1 MIFYFLFFYKHIIKL
16 CDNIGKALLFIH
28 FIHSFTLNHIYI
40 PLRELY
46 FGAND
51 SKIPFTLGQIS
62 PSSESRKEKKK
73 WFVLEMI
80 VFLSLE
86 G

>member
-1 MIFYFLFFYKHIIKL
+1 MFFICLQSKLNDFLIYKHIIKL
-16 CDNIGKALLFIH
+16 CGNIGKALLFIH

-62 PSSESRKEKKK
+62 PSSESRKEKKN
-73 WFVLEMI
+73 
-80 VFLSLE
+80 
-86 G
+86 